1 MLQTNLSGRLL
12 PTVLTAVL
20 LLTGCAARQPG
31 GQTPAASPASQPT
44 ATPAAPV
51 PASPLHYFN
60 SATGSQT
67 ADGFYSMEYH
77 EDWTGYIVYHDFATL
92 QSVPLCSRPDCE
104 HHDASCTAWIENPTD
119 IPDVMNNG
127 RQLLYCYNNFPGPD
141 KKPSRIETANLDG
154 SDRREL
160 YTFAANDVL
169 DTGVGIDENA
179 VYLLAR
185 HVEETSETWRM
196 LRIDTQDGSETV
208 LWQTRAKS
216 DTSYYFSGCLDNQ
229 LVLKEIR
236 PGDGVFDDPLEQLRH
251 QVHTLYLLSP
261 AGGDLQPLYSWQQ
274 DTGLELP
281 ARDELFYVSDG
292 QLSQLTGS
300 GGLTPVAQS
309 PLLGQQYTFQL
320 YVTDDALWVST
331 TNVGPEAA
339 SSVEV
344 CRIAPATGQVET
356 VPLSA
361 SYAVTIHGNSGD
373 KLFIEFMPGYS
384 ISDAGDNFYA
394 LVPEELLCT
403 AATVEELSDCRF
415 RN

>member
-1 MLQTNLSGRLL
+1 M
-12 PTVLTAVL
+12 
-20 LLTGCAARQPG
+20 
-31 GQTPAASPASQPT
+31 
-44 ATPAAPV
+44 

-216 DTSYYFSGCLDNQ
+216 DTSYYFSGCQDNQ

-236 PGDGVFDDPLEQLRH
+236 PRRWRVQRPTRAAAPSGAHAVSALTCRRRPTAVVQLA
-251 QVHTLYLLSP
+251 
-261 AGGDLQPLYSWQQ
+261 AGYRAG
-274 DTGLELP
+274 T
-281 ARDELFYVSDG
+281 ARRDELFYVSDG

-320 YVTDDALWVST
+320 YATDDALWVST

-344 CRIAPATGQVET
+344 CRIAPATGQVE
-356 VPLSA
+356 P
-361 SYAVTIHGNSGD
+361 Y
-373 KLFIEFMPGYS
+373 
-384 ISDAGDNFYA
+384 
-394 LVPEELLCT
+394 
-403 AATVEELSDCRF
+403 R
-415 RN
+415 

>member
-1 MLQTNLSGRLL
+1 M
-12 PTVLTAVL
+12 
-20 LLTGCAARQPG
+20 
-31 GQTPAASPASQPT
+31 
-44 ATPAAPV
+44 
-51 PASPLHYFN
+51 
-60 SATGSQT
+60 
-67 ADGFYSMEYH
+67 
-77 EDWTGYIVYHDFATL
+77 
-92 QSVPLCSRPDCE
+92 
-104 HHDASCTAWIENPTD
+104 
-119 IPDVMNNG
+119 
-127 RQLLYCYNNFPGPD
+127 
-141 KKPSRIETANLDG
+141 
-154 SDRREL
+154 

-300 GGLTPVAQS
+300 GGLTRLRKARCWGSSIPSSFMPRTMRCGCQPPMWVRRRQARWRSAAS
-309 PLLGQQYTFQL
+309 PL
-320 YVTDDALWVST
+320 
-331 TNVGPEAA
+331 
-339 SSVEV
+339 
-344 CRIAPATGQVET
+344 
-356 VPLSA
+356 PLVRWKP
-361 SYAVTIHGNSGD
+361 Y
-373 KLFIEFMPGYS
+373 
-384 ISDAGDNFYA
+384 
-394 LVPEELLCT
+394 
-403 AATVEELSDCRF
+403 R
-415 RN
+415 

>member
-12 PTVLTAVL
+12 TTVLTAVL
-20 LLTGCAARQPG
+20 LLTSCTSWQPG
-31 GQTPAASPASQPT
+31 GQTPAASSGGPSPA
-44 ATPAAPV
+44 ATAAPV
-51 PASPLHYFN
+51 PASPLHYFS

-104 HHDASCTAWIENPTD
+104 HHDASCTAWVENPTD

-141 KKPSRIETANLDG
+141 KKPPRIETANLDG

-169 DTGVGIDENA
+169 DPGIGIDGNA

-185 HVEETSETWRM
+185 HVEETGETWRM
-196 LRIDTQDGSETV
+196 LRIDTQDGGETV

-236 PGDGVFDDPLEQLRH
+236 PGDGASGDPFEQLRN

-309 PLLGQQYTFQL
+309 PLLGPQYSSRL
-320 YVTDDALWVST
+320 YATDDALWVST

-339 SSVEV
+339 SSVEI
-344 CRIAPATGQVET
+344 CRVDRATGQVET

-361 SYAVTIHGNSGD
+361 SYAVTVHGSSGD
-373 KLFIEFMPGYS
+373 SLFIEVLPGYGM
-384 ISDAGDNFYA
+384 SDAGDGFYA
-394 LVPEELLCT
+394 LVPEELLRT
-403 AATVEELSDCRF
+403 AATVEELADCRF
-415 RN
+415 HN